1 MQSGRQRPRQPLPP
15 AWHGPTAAGADDIKI
30 GYINK
35 MGDHPWFVAEVG
47 GAKKTAE
54 EAGAT
59 FVSQDVQFD
68 ANLTITT
75 FDTMVGDGVKG
86 IAIVVPDKALGPVI
100 AQKAKAAG
108 IPLVAV
114 DDDIYYEDGSQVPY
128 VGMNA
133 YNIGARVGEELAAL
147 YKSDGWAGK
156 EVRIASIEDRKADTC
171 MQRNKGAEEAF
182 LKAVPDF
189 KPDNIVRVAY
199 DNTMVNAIDVMTT
212 TLTANPNVT
221 NWIFYSCNDDGVLGA
236 ARALEN
242 AGYTADQ
249 GMGIGIDGSRACD
262 AFGSGKPSGFRGTM
276 WLNSAN
282 HGALAVKLLLASI
295 KDKTALPVQSF
306 TDPEYITAANFETDY
321 KAKLCK

>member
-1 MQSGRQRPRQPLPP
+1 MKKL
-15 AWHGPTAAGADDIKI
+15 AWTASLALLMMTGLAQADDVKI

-35 MGDHPWFVAEVG
+35 MGDHPWFVAEVA
-47 GAKKTAE
+47 GAKAE
-54 EAGAT
+54 AAKEGAA
-59 FVSQDVQFD
+59 FQSQDVQFNAD
-68 ANLTITT
+68 LTITT

-86 IAIVVPDKALGPVI
+86 IAIVVPDKGLGPVI
-100 AQKAKAAG
+100 ADKAKKAG
-108 IPLVAV
+108 VKLVAV
-114 DDDIYYEDGSQVPY
+114 DDDIYYQDGSQVPY

-133 YNIGARVGEELAAL
+133 HNIGVRVGEELAKL
-147 YKSDGWAGK
+147 YQSEGWAGK

-189 KPDNIVRVAY
+189 KPENIVRVPY
-199 DNTMVNAIDVMTT
+199 DNTMVNSIDVMTT

-236 ARALEN
+236 ARAMEN
-242 AGYTADQ
+242 AGYKPEQ

-262 AFGSGKPSGFRGTM
+262 AFGSGKPSAFRGTM
-276 WLNSAN
+276 WLNSEN
-282 HGALAVKLLLASI
+282 HGATAVKLLVAAI
-295 KDKTALPVQSF
+295 KDGKDLPTQTF
-306 TDPEYITAANFETDY
+306 TSPEFITSENFTTTY